1 MFFAH
6 VTKERCAAWITLAS
20 LLLALIGQE
29 NSLNQSNAR
38 LTPIAN
44 DWSLVFTRAL
54 CRLHHVSIWS
64 FTSLTPC
71 DDFLRSD

>member
-54 CRLHHVSIWS
+54 RRLHHVSILS
-64 FTSLTPC
+64 FTTLTPC